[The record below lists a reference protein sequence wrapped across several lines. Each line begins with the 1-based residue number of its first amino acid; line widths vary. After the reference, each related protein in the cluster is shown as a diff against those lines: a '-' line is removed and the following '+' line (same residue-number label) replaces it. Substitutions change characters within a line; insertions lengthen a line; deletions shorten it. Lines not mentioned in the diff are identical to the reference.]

1 MKKLFAL
8 FVVLFAAMLPEMALA
23 GTGGT
28 EFSSAYSLV
37 TGWVQGELG
46 RLLAISLL
54 IVGVGMG
61 IVKQSVM
68 AAVPAIGAGL
78 VVNVAPTIIG
88 LLVTAVI

>member
-1 MKKLFAL
+1 MKKTHILLAL
-8 FVVLFAAMLPEMALA
+8 MAAMLLPEMAMA

-28 EFSSAYSLV
+28 EFSSAYTLL
-37 TGWVQGELG
+37 TGWIQGELG

-68 AAVPAIGAGL
+68 AAVPAIAAGL

>member
-1 MKKLFAL
+1 MKRTSILLAI
-8 FVVLFAAMLPEMALA
+8 VAAMLIPQVAMA

-28 EFSSAYSLV
+28 EFSSAYTLL
-37 TGWVQGELG
+37 TGWIQGELG

-68 AAVPAIGAGL
+68 AAVPAIAAGL

>member
-1 MKKLFAL
+1 MKKTHILLAQM
-8 FVVLFAAMLPEMALA
+8 AAMLLPEMAMA

-28 EFSSAYSLV
+28 EFSSAYTLL
-37 TGWVQGELG
+37 TGWIQGELG

-68 AAVPAIGAGL
+68 AAVPAIAAGL

>member
-1 MKKLFAL
+1 MKKTHILLAL
-8 FVVLFAAMLPEMALA
+8 MAAMLLPEMAMA

-28 EFSSAYSLV
+28 EFSSAYTLV

-88 LLVTAVI
+88 LLVTATI

>member
-1 MKKLFAL
+1 MKKIHVLLAL
-8 FVVLFAAMLPEMALA
+8 MAAMLLPQIALA

-28 EFSSAYSLV
+28 EFSSAYTLV